1 MFFKRDC
8 HAICLHESQGRDA
21 RDQTEAK
28 KCEKTRFRK
37 ADREVLNPSLIGGK
51 ACRKQATT
59 EDAAMKQERVAKARR
74 KPDCMAGRDFREQN
88 DAKKSLSSA
97 TLS

>member
-37 ADREVLNPSLIGGK
+37 AEREVLNPSLIGGK
-51 ACRKQATT
+51 ACRKQNTT

-74 KPDCMAGRDFREQN
+74 KPDCMAGRDFRDQN
-88 DAKKSLSSA
+88 EA
-97 TLS
+97 